1 MIEER
6 INNLKPYF
14 RGLKL
19 TDNYRIIELYI
30 KKSWSF
36 NEKEEIQFQKKE
48 VKDNSNMFYYMFYSD
63 TKTFDQILDFIE
75 IDVINYNLEIE
86 EKENLLRAKVEEL
99 KKKMAEHEEKMEV
112 IEEKL
117 SAFSNEPAESK
128 TLPNVKFSSE
138 DFEFKNASR
147 YNKMLAKLSKNK

>member
-1 MIEER
+1 MIEEK

-99 KKKMAEHEEKMEV
+99 KRVFENKSLEELNKLKFTTEEESLKLNGIKTNNKIKKEENGIAKE
-112 IEEKL
+112 L
-117 SAFSNEPAESK
+117 STNS
-128 TLPNVKFSSE
+128 
-138 DFEFKNASR
+138 
-147 YNKMLAKLSKNK
+147 